1 MDSITVVTA
10 ITGMNEGHTEDFLGV
25 IEKLGNSE
33 NVDVAITHVYDEG
46 DTEKLVEMFDVDL
59 DQPQHLDAI
68 AKHNTAVQMLSDGLD
83 KRNISYWTRGAIG
96 DPVAKILEIAE
107 DESADFILIA
117 GRERSP
123 AGKAIFGSTSQRVLL
138 NASRP
143 VIFIGMEADN

>member
-1 MDSITVVTA
+1 MAPITIVTA
-10 ITGMNEGHTEDFLGV
+10 ITGMNEGHTEDFLRV

-59 DQPQHLDAI
+59 DLPQHLDAI
-68 AKHNTAVQMLSDGLD
+68 AQHNTAVQMLSEGLD
-83 KRNISYWTRGAIG
+83 NKNVPYRTRGAIG
-96 DPVAKILEIAE
+96 DPVTKILEVAE
-107 DESADFILIA
+107 EESADFILIA

-123 AGKAIFGSTSQRVLL
+123 AGKAIFGSTSQQVLL

-143 VIFIGMEADN
+143 VIFIGMDADN